1 LSVQPAPEPDALV
14 ARVEE
19 LTAQLEAIG
28 DPFARSCAE
37 ELAGALM
44 GLYGEGLERIFET
57 LEAEGP
63 ALAEVRERLAEDG
76 VVASLMLIH
85 GLYPVDLETRVVEA
99 LDSVRPY
106 MESHGGNVE
115 LLGIVDGVA
124 RLRLEGS
131 CNGCP
136 ASASTMELA
145 IEQALQDAAPD
156 LAGIDVEGV
165 TAPPPPALGG
175 FELPMSDGGPPVER
189 SGDERSARGSGWTL
203 IEGLGSLMPGAV
215 IGASAG
221 GRSLVVANVAG
232 DLLAYRNRCAG
243 CGAALDHGDLSGG
256 TLHCPS
262 CARGFDLPLAGRC
275 VSEAG
280 LQLEPV
286 PLLREGDG
294 GVRVALA
301 A

>member
-1 LSVQPAPEPDALV
+1 MSAQPASGPDALV

-63 ALAEVRERLAEDG
+63 ALDDVRERLAADG

-85 GLYPVDLETRVVEA
+85 GLYPVDLETRVREA

-115 LLGIVDGVA
+115 LLGIDAGIA

-131 CNGCP
+131 CNGCA
-136 ASASTMELA
+136 ASASTLELA
-145 IEQALQDAAPD
+145 VEEALKATAPD
-156 LAGIDVEGV
+156 LEGIDVEGAV
-165 TAPPPPALGG
+165 EPPAPPALGT
-175 FELPMSDGGPPVER
+175 FELPMANGGASV
-189 SGDERSARGSGWTL
+189 SGWQALDGFDPPAPGRLTTASSLL
-203 IEGLGSLMPGAV
+203 I
-215 IGASAG
+215 
-221 GRSLVVANVAG
+221 ANVAG

-243 CGAALDHGDLSGG
+243 CSGALDHGDLSGG
-256 TLHCPS
+256 TLICPT
-262 CARGFDLPLAGRC
+262 CARRFDLPRAGRGDD
-275 VSEAG
+275 G
-280 LQLEPV
+280 LQLSPV
-286 PLLREGDG
+286 PLLRNGDT
-294 GVRVALA
+294 VRVAVA
-301 A
+301 

>member
-1 LSVQPAPEPDALV
+1 VLSVDTEALV
-14 ARVEE
+14 GRVEE
-19 LTAQLEAIG
+19 LTAQLDAIG

-44 GLYGEGLERIFET
+44 SLYGEGLERMFEAIAEEGSAT
-57 LEAEGP
+57 L
-63 ALAEVRERLAEDG
+63 RDRLTEDG

-115 LLGIVDGVA
+115 LLGIEDGVA
-124 RLRLEGS
+124 KLRLEGS

-165 TAPPPPALGG
+165 TAPAPAIGG
-175 FELPMSDGGPPVER
+175 FELPMSGGGPP
-189 SGDERSARGSGWTL
+189 ASGWTAL
-203 IEGLGSLMPGAV
+203 EGLGSLMPGAV
-215 IGASAG
+215 MGASAG

-232 DLLAYRNRCAG
+232 DLLAYKNRCAG

-262 CARGFDLPLAGRC
+262 CARGFELPLAGRC

-286 PLLREGDG
+286 PLLREDGG
-294 GVRVALA
+294 GVRVAVA

>member
-1 LSVQPAPEPDALV
+1 MSIQPAPDPEALV
-14 ARVEE
+14 TRVEE

-44 GLYGEGLERIFET
+44 GLYGEGLERIFEA

-63 ALAEVRERLAEDG
+63 STAALRERLSDDG

-85 GLYPVDLETRVVEA
+85 GLYPVALEARVREA

-115 LLGIVDGVA
+115 LLGIEDGIA
-124 RLRLEGS
+124 KLRLEGS

-156 LAGIDVEGV
+156 LEGIDVEGV
-165 TAPPPPALGG
+165 TPAAPALGG
-175 FELPMSDGGPPVER
+175 FELPMVNGGPPRER
-189 SGDERSARGSGWTL
+189 SGDERAARGSGWISL
-203 IEGLGSLMPGAV
+203 EGLGSLALGAV
-215 IGASAG
+215 TGASAG
-221 GRSLVVANVAG
+221 GKALVVANVAG

-243 CGAALDHGDLSGG
+243 CGGALDHGDLSGSG

-262 CARGFDLPLAGRC
+262 CARGFALPLAGRC
-275 VSEAG
+275 VGEEG

-286 PLLREGDG
+286 PLLREDGDT
-294 GVRVALA
+294 VRVALA

>member
-1 LSVQPAPEPDALV
+1 LDVQPAPEPDALV

-63 ALAEVRERLAEDG
+63 ALADVRERLAADG

-85 GLYPVDLETRVVEA
+85 GLYPVPLETRVREA

-115 LLGIVDGVA
+115 LLGIEAGVA

-156 LAGIDVEGV
+156 LEGIDVEGV
-165 TAPPPPALGG
+165 QAPAPALGG
-175 FELPMSDGGPPVER
+175 FELPMSGGGPPV
-189 SGDERSARGSGWTL
+189 SGWML

-215 IGASAG
+215 TGTSAG

-262 CARGFDLPLAGRC
+262 CARGFELPLAGRC
-275 VSEAG
+275 VSEEG

-286 PLLREGDG
+286 PLLREDGG

>member
-1 LSVQPAPEPDALV
+1 L
-14 ARVEE
+14 
-19 LTAQLEAIG
+19 
-28 DPFARSCAE
+28 
-37 ELAGALM
+37 
-44 GLYGEGLERIFET
+44 GLYGVGLERIFET

-63 ALAEVRERLAEDG
+63 ALADVRERLAEDG

-85 GLYPVDLETRVVEA
+85 GLYPVDLQTRVQEA

-115 LLGIVDGVA
+115 LLGIEAGVA

-145 IEQALQDAAPD
+145 IEQALQEAAPD
-156 LAGIDVEGV
+156 LEGIDVEGV
-165 TAPPPPALGG
+165 TAPAPALGG
-175 FELPMSDGGPPVER
+175 FELPMSGGGPP
-189 SGDERSARGSGWTL
+189 SSGWTTL
-203 IEGLGSLMPGAV
+203 EGVGSLMPGAV
-215 IGASAG
+215 TGTSAG
-221 GRSLVVANVAG
+221 GKALVVANVAG
-232 DLLAYRNRCAG
+232 DLLAYKNRCAG

-262 CARGFDLPLAGRC
+262 CARGFELPLAGRC

-286 PLLREGDG
+286 PLLREDGG
-294 GVRVALA
+294 GVRVAVA

>member
-1 LSVQPAPEPDALV
+1 MSVQGLPEPDALV

-44 GLYGEGLERIFET
+44 GLYGEGLERIFEAIA
-57 LEAEGP
+57 EEGP
-63 ALAEVRERLAEDG
+63 SLDGLRDRLTEDG

-85 GLYPVDLETRVVEA
+85 GLYPVDLETRVQEA

-115 LLGIVDGVA
+115 LLAVEDGIA

-156 LAGIDVEGV
+156 LEGIDVEGV
-165 TAPPPPALGG
+165 TAAPPALGS
-175 FELPMSDGGPPVER
+175 FELPMSGGGPSVT
-189 SGDERSARGSGWTL
+189 GWMAL
-203 IEGLGSLMPGAV
+203 EGLERLALGSV
-215 IGASAG
+215 TGASAG
-221 GRSLVVANVAG
+221 GRALVIANVAG

-243 CGAALDHGDLSGG
+243 CGGALDHGDLSGG

-262 CARGFDLPLAGRC
+262 CARGFELPRAGRC
-275 VSEAG
+275 VSEDG

-286 PLLREGDG
+286 PLLRDDG
-294 GVRVALA
+294 GAVRVAVA

>member
-1 LSVQPAPEPDALV
+1 LSIQPAPEPDALV

-44 GLYGEGLERIFET
+44 GLYGEGLERIFEAIA
-57 LEAEGP
+57 EEGP
-63 ALAEVRERLAEDG
+63 SLDGLRDRLTADG

-85 GLYPVDLETRVVEA
+85 DLYPVDLDTRVQEA

-115 LLGIVDGVA
+115 LLGIEDGIA
-124 RLRLEGS
+124 KLRLEGS

-156 LAGIDVEGV
+156 LEGIDVEGV
-165 TAPPPPALGG
+165 TAAPPALGS
-175 FELPMSDGGPPVER
+175 FELPMAGSGPSVER
-189 SGDERSARGSGWTL
+189 SGDERSARGSGWMAL
-203 IEGLGSLMPGAV
+203 EGLDRLALGAV
-215 IGASAG
+215 TGASAG
-221 GRSLVVANVAG
+221 GKALVVANVAG

-243 CGAALDHGDLSGG
+243 CGGALDHGDLSGG

-262 CARGFDLPLAGRC
+262 CARGFELPRAGRC
-275 VSEAG
+275 VSEDG

-286 PLLREGDG
+286 PLLRDGDA
-294 GVRVALA
+294 VRVAVA

>member
-1 LSVQPAPEPDALV
+1 MSVQPASEHDALV

-37 ELAGALM
+37 ELVGALM
-44 GLYGEGLERIFET
+44 GLYGEGLERIFGE
-57 LEAEGP
+57 
-63 ALAEVRERLAEDG
+63 LAEAGEASARSVADRLADDG

-85 GLYPVDLETRVVEA
+85 GLYPVDLETRVREA

-115 LLGIVDGVA
+115 LLGIEGGVA
-124 RLRLEGS
+124 RLALEGS

-145 IEQALQDAAPD
+145 IEQALQEAAPD
-156 LAGIDVEGV
+156 LEGIDVEGV
-165 TAPPPPALGG
+165 TPPPPALGG
-175 FELPMSDGGPPVER
+175 FELPMAGGGPPV
-189 SGDERSARGSGWTL
+189 SGWMSL
-203 IEGLGSLMPGAV
+203 DGVGSLALGAV
-215 IGASAG
+215 MGASVG
-221 GRSLVVANVAG
+221 GKALVVANVAG

-243 CGAALDHGDLSGG
+243 CGGALDHGDLSGG

-262 CARGFDLPLAGRC
+262 CARGFALPLAGRC
-275 VSEAG
+275 VSEDG

-286 PLLREGDG
+286 PLLREVDG

-301 A
+301 T

>member
-1 LSVQPAPEPDALV
+1 MSVQPATPDPDTLV
-14 ARVEE
+14 GRVEE

-44 GLYGEGLERIFET
+44 GLYGEGLERIFEAIA
-57 LEAEGP
+57 EEGP
-63 ALAEVRERLAEDG
+63 SLDGLRDRLTEDG

-85 GLYPVDLETRVVEA
+85 GLYPVDLETRVQEA

-115 LLGIVDGVA
+115 LLAVEDGIA

-156 LAGIDVEGV
+156 LEGIDVEGV
-165 TAPPPPALGG
+165 TAAPPALGS
-175 FELPMSDGGPPVER
+175 FELPMSGGGPSVT
-189 SGDERSARGSGWTL
+189 GWMAL
-203 IEGLGSLMPGAV
+203 EGLERLALGSV
-215 IGASAG
+215 TGASAG
-221 GRSLVVANVAG
+221 GRALVIANVAG

-243 CGAALDHGDLSGG
+243 CGGALDHGDLSGG

-262 CARGFDLPLAGRC
+262 CARGFELPRAGRC
-275 VSEAG
+275 VSEDG

-286 PLLREGDG
+286 PLLRDDG
-294 GVRVALA
+294 GAVRVAVA

>member
-1 LSVQPAPEPDALV
+1 
-14 ARVEE
+14 
-19 LTAQLEAIG
+19 
-28 DPFARSCAE
+28 
-37 ELAGALM
+37 
-44 GLYGEGLERIFET
+44 
-57 LEAEGP
+57 
-63 ALAEVRERLAEDG
+63 
-76 VVASLMLIH
+76 MLIH
-85 GLYPVDLETRVVEA
+85 GLYPVDLETRVREA

-106 MESHGGNVE
+106 MESHGGDVE
-115 LLGIVDGVA
+115 LLGIEDGVA

-145 IEQALQDAAPD
+145 IEQALQEAAPD

-165 TAPPPPALGG
+165 TAPPAPAAPPLGS
-175 FELPMSDGGPPVER
+175 FELPMSGGGPPPVER
-189 SGDERSARGSGWTL
+189 SGDERSARGSGWML
-203 IEGLGSLMPGAV
+203 VEGLGSLMPGAV
-215 IGASAG
+215 MGTSAG
-221 GRSLVVANVAG
+221 GKALVVANVAG

-243 CGAALDHGDLSGG
+243 CGGALDHGDLSGG

-262 CARGFDLPLAGRC
+262 CARGFALPLAGRC
-275 VSEAG
+275 VSEDG

-286 PLLREGDG
+286 PLLREDGG

>member
-1 LSVQPAPEPDALV
+1 MSVDTEALV
-14 ARVEE
+14 GRVEE
-19 LTAQLEAIG
+19 LTAQLDAIG

-37 ELAGALM
+37 ELVGALM
-44 GLYGEGLERIFET
+44 GLYGEGLERMFEAIAEEGSAT
-57 LEAEGP
+57 L
-63 ALAEVRERLAEDG
+63 RDRLTEDG

-115 LLGIVDGVA
+115 LLGIEDGVA
-124 RLRLEGS
+124 KLRLEGS

-165 TAPPPPALGG
+165 TAPAPAIGG
-175 FELPMSDGGPPVER
+175 FELPMSGGGPP
-189 SGDERSARGSGWTL
+189 ATGWTAL
-203 IEGLGSLMPGAV
+203 EGLGSLMPGAV
-215 IGASAG
+215 MGASAG

-232 DLLAYRNRCAG
+232 DLLAYKNRCAG

-256 TLHCPS
+256 TLICPT
-262 CARGFDLPLAGRC
+262 CARRFDLPRAGRGDD
-275 VSEAG
+275 G
-280 LQLEPV
+280 LQLSPV
-286 PLLREGDG
+286 PLLRDGDT
-294 GVRVALA
+294 VRVAVA
-301 A
+301 

>member
-1 LSVQPAPEPDALV
+1 MSAQPASEPDALV

-63 ALAEVRERLAEDG
+63 ALDDVRERLAADG

-85 GLYPVDLETRVVEA
+85 GLYPVDLETRVREA

-106 MESHGGNVE
+106 MESHGGDVE
-115 LLGIVDGVA
+115 LLGIEGGVA

-145 IEQALQDAAPD
+145 IEQALQEAAPD
-156 LAGIDVEGV
+156 LEGIDVEGV
-165 TAPPPPALGG
+165 TAATPAPALGG
-175 FELPMSDGGPPVER
+175 FELPMAGGGPPA
-189 SGDERSARGSGWTL
+189 GGWL
-203 IEGLGSLMPGAV
+203 SLAGVGSLAPGAV
-215 IGASAG
+215 AGASVG
-221 GRSLVVANVAG
+221 GKALVVANVAG

-243 CGAALDHGDLSGG
+243 CGGALDHGDLSGG

-262 CARGFDLPLAGRC
+262 CARGFALPLAGRC
-275 VSEAG
+275 VSEDG

-286 PLLREGDG
+286 PLLREDGG
-294 GVRVALA
+294 GVRVAVA

>member
-1 LSVQPAPEPDALV
+1 MSVDTEALV
-14 ARVEE
+14 DRVEE

-37 ELAGALM
+37 ELVGALM
-44 GLYGEGLERIFET
+44 SLYGEGLERMFEAI
-57 LEAEGP
+57 AEEGSES
-63 ALAEVRERLAEDG
+63 LRDRLVEDG

-85 GLYPVDLETRVVEA
+85 GLYPVALETRVQEA

-115 LLGIVDGVA
+115 LLGIEDGVA

-145 IEQALQDAAPD
+145 IEQALQEAAPD

-165 TAPPPPALGG
+165 QALPEPALGA
-175 FELPMSDGGPPVER
+175 FELPMSGGGPPVER
-189 SGDERSARGSGWTL
+189 SGDERSARGRGWML
-203 IEGLGSLMPGAV
+203 IDGLGSLMPGAV
-215 IGASAG
+215 AGTSAG

-232 DLLAYRNRCAG
+232 DLLAYKNRCAG

-262 CARGFDLPLAGRC
+262 CARGFALPLAGRC
-275 VSEAG
+275 VSEDG

-286 PLLREGDG
+286 PLLREDGG
-294 GVRVALA
+294 GVRVALGA
-301 A
+301 

>member
-1 LSVQPAPEPDALV
+1 MSVQPAPEPDALV

-63 ALAEVRERLAEDG
+63 ALAEVRERLAGDG

-85 GLYPVDLETRVVEA
+85 GLYPVDLETRVREA

-106 MESHGGNVE
+106 MESHGGDVE
-115 LLGIVDGVA
+115 LLGIEGGVA
-124 RLRLEGS
+124 HLRLEGS

-145 IEQALQDAAPD
+145 IEQALRDAAPD
-156 LAGIDVEGV
+156 LEGIDVEGV
-165 TAPPPPALGG
+165 TAAPAPALGS
-175 FELPMSDGGPPVER
+175 FELPMSGGGPPVER
-189 SGDERSARGSGWTL
+189 SGDERSARGSGWMQ

-215 IGASAG
+215 CGTSAG

-243 CGAALDHGDLSGG
+243 CGGALDHGDLSGG

-262 CARGFDLPLAGRC
+262 CARGFALPLAGRC
-275 VSEAG
+275 VSEEG

-286 PLLREGDG
+286 PLLREDGG

>member
-1 LSVQPAPEPDALV
+1 MSIQTTDPDALV

-19 LTAQLEAIG
+19 LTAQLEAIA

-44 GLYGEGLERIFET
+44 SLYGEGLERIFGA
-57 LEAEGP
+57 LEEEG
-63 ALAEVRERLAEDG
+63 AATAAVRSRLSEDG

-85 GLYPVDLETRVVEA
+85 GLYPVDLETRVREA

-115 LLGIVDGVA
+115 LLGIEAGVA

-156 LAGIDVEGV
+156 LEGIDVEGV
-165 TAPPPPALGG
+165 APAPAAAVGG
-175 FELPMSDGGPPVER
+175 FELPMANGGPPQT
-189 SGDERSARGSGWTL
+189 GWTGV
-203 IEGLGSLMPGAV
+203 EGLGALAPGTLTMVTA
-215 IGASAG
+215 GARA
-221 GRSLVVANVAG
+221 LVVANVGG
-232 DLLAYRNRCAG
+232 DLLAYRNRCAA
-243 CGAALDHGDLSGG
+243 CGAALDGGDLAGG
-256 TLHCPS
+256 TLHCPG
-262 CARGFDLPLAGRC
+262 CARGFALKLAGRC

-286 PLLREGDG
+286 PLLREDG
-294 GVRVALA
+294 GAVRVAVGG
-301 A
+301 

>member
-1 LSVQPAPEPDALV
+1 MSVDTEALV
-14 ARVEE
+14 GRVEE
-19 LTAQLEAIG
+19 LTAQLDSIG
-28 DPFARSCAE
+28 DPFARACAE
-37 ELAGALM
+37 DLVGALM
-44 GLYGEGLERIFET
+44 GLYGEGLERMFEAI
-57 LEAEGP
+57 AEEGSES
-63 ALAEVRERLAEDG
+63 LRDRLTEDG

-85 GLYPVDLETRVVEA
+85 GLYPVDLATRVQEA

-115 LLGIVDGVA
+115 LLGIEDGIA
-124 RLRLEGS
+124 KLRLEGS

-156 LAGIDVEGV
+156 LEGIDVEGV
-165 TAPPPPALGG
+165 TAAPPGA
-175 FELPMSDGGPPVER
+175 FELPMVGGGAPV
-189 SGDERSARGSGWTL
+189 SGWL
-203 IEGLGSLMPGAV
+203 ALEGLDRLVPGAV
-215 IGASAG
+215 MGASAG
-221 GRSLVVANVAG
+221 GRALVVANVAG

-243 CGAALDHGDLSGG
+243 CGGTLDHGDLAGG

-262 CARGFDLPLAGRC
+262 CTRGFELPRAGRC
-275 VSEAG
+275 VSEED

-286 PLLREGDG
+286 PLLRDG
-294 GVRVALA
+294 ATVRVAVA

>member
-1 LSVQPAPEPDALV
+1 E
-14 ARVEE
+14 
-19 LTAQLEAIG
+19 
-28 DPFARSCAE
+28 
-37 ELAGALM
+37 
-44 GLYGEGLERIFET
+44 
-57 LEAEGP
+57 
-63 ALAEVRERLAEDG
+63 
-76 VVASLMLIH
+76 
-85 GLYPVDLETRVVEA
+85 
-99 LDSVRPY
+99 
-106 MESHGGNVE
+106 
-115 LLGIVDGVA
+115 DGVA

-165 TAPPPPALGG
+165 QAPPAPALGG
-175 FELPMSDGGPPVER
+175 FELPMSGGGPPV
-189 SGDERSARGSGWTL
+189 SGWML

-215 IGASAG
+215 CGTSAG

-275 VSEAG
+275 VSEDG

-286 PLLREGDG
+286 PLLREDGG

>member
-1 LSVQPAPEPDALV
+1 MATVAAASVEEALV
-14 ARVEE
+14 NQVEE
-19 LTAQLEAIG
+19 LTARVEEIA
-28 DPFARSCAE
+28 DPGVRALAE
-37 ELAGALM
+37 DLAAAVVQ
-44 GLYGEGLERIFET
+44 LYGEGLERIFAA
-57 LEAEGP
+57 LDDDVVA
-63 ALAEVRERLAEDG
+63 ALAQDG

-85 GLYPVDLETRVVEA
+85 GLYPVDLETRVREA
-99 LDSVRPY
+99 LHTVRPY
-106 MESHGGNVE
+106 MESHGGDVE
-115 LLGIVDGVA
+115 LLGIEGGIA

-156 LAGIDVEGV
+156 LEGIDVEGV
-165 TAPPPPALGG
+165 TAPAPALGG
-175 FELPMSDGGPPVER
+175 FELPMSGGGPP
-189 SGDERSARGSGWTL
+189 ASGWTAL
-203 IEGLGSLMPGAV
+203 EGLGSLMPGAV
-215 IGASAG
+215 TGASAG

-262 CARGFDLPLAGRC
+262 CARGFELPLAGRC

-286 PLLREGDG
+286 PLLREDGG
-294 GVRVALA
+294 GVRVAVA

>member
-1 LSVQPAPEPDALV
+1 MSVDTEALV
-14 ARVEE
+14 GRVEE
-19 LTAQLEAIG
+19 LTAQLDAIG

-37 ELAGALM
+37 ELVGALM
-44 GLYGEGLERIFET
+44 GLYGEGLERIF
-57 LEAEGP
+57 AAIADEG
-63 ALAEVRERLAEDG
+63 AAGLGERLAEDG

-85 GLYPVDLETRVVEA
+85 GLYPVALETRVQEA

-115 LLGIVDGVA
+115 LLGIEEGVA

-131 CNGCP
+131 CDGCP

-145 IEQALQDAAPD
+145 IEQALQEAAPD
-156 LAGIDVEGV
+156 LEGIDVEGV
-165 TAPPPPALGG
+165 TAPPPALGA
-175 FELPMSDGGPPVER
+175 FELPMSGGGPPV
-189 SGDERSARGSGWTL
+189 SGWMTV
-203 IEGLGSLMPGAV
+203 EGLGALMPGAV
-215 IGASAG
+215 TGTSAG

-243 CGAALDHGDLSGG
+243 CGAALDGGDLSGG

-262 CARGFDLPLAGRC
+262 CARGFALPLAGRC
-275 VSEAG
+275 VSEEG

-286 PLLREGDG
+286 PLLREDGG
-294 GVRVALA
+294 GVRVAVA